1 MYHGNSDVKA
11 VRPSG
16 GTGRRKMLKAVVK
29 AQKRKK

>member
-1 MYHGNSDVKA
+1 MYSDVKA